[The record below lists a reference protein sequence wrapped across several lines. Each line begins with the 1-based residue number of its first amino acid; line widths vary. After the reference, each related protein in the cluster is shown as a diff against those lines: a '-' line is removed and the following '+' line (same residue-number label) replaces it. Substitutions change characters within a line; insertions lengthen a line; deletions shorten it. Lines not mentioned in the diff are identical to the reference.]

1 MAKWFQ
7 MICGVLVC
15 LAFAIAPGLAQDVE
29 KLLGEITPGDN
40 TVIVDDRSSG
50 FQMIAGQEGNT
61 PTVDTICP
69 SDNGSHQ
76 FWAPTPVQKTSPN
89 PDEWLS
95 YEGTVHWS
103 AQYRPA
109 PSEPCG
115 GNPNNDSDWP
125 GGPQLLGRDRN
136 VGRWSP
142 SLSKTGCYE
151 IWTFIGWNS
160 SSQAPYKV
168 NDSISGSAVI
178 PVRQY
183 AGDNPCA
190 PRNRWVRLGGEGP
203 QDLWKLNR
211 GGSCSV
217 ELSDETGESDNGC
230 RLTCVVWDACAF
242 LLKQEASL
250 DMSTYLKRPGEPPF
264 ANRSVNIYEG
274 ANGSG
279 QKIATVQTDGSA
291 SATYLGGS
299 TLRFGGTYSARD
311 AGSPNAEY
319 VNFQL
324 STTSC
329 VTQVRVPVCLGSITA
344 RKFSDCNMN
353 GRRDSGEAFIPG
365 WPMRL
370 TGVKVNGEVVGPID
384 KLTDGSGAVKFADL
398 DPGDYVVSELG
409 NGIAWQKVQTTCG
422 ATSYC
427 DWRTSWGGKRWQA
440 TQPRPPDNC
449 NAAGAAPSLPVHI
462 DCNDV
467 EMSFGNVELGEVKA
481 FKFHDMNL
489 DKEFQPVG
497 EADAGGDQKWTAA
510 EPFTDL
516 NCNGKWDDGEY
527 FNDLNGNKTWAQ
539 AEAFADADG
548 DGSYDWPECP
558 VPTWPF
564 ALTGLRADGRPICPK
579 GLTGADGW
587 VTFPDIP
594 PSNASGY
601 RLAEDDG
608 ILHWCSVNLGWPD
621 DPILR
626 CSYTVN
632 DICTGAGPCRTI
644 DRWQATT
651 TTFRDFVLPCGADR
665 EEQFGNICL
674 ARVDGVKLIYD
685 DGMPG
690 QADPVFRPW
699 AICLAGKDHYGRD
712 VIPSASPCT
721 LLPPAGQ
728 APITIP
734 CQSPAWYETICSG
747 SDGTFSFVDLL
758 PGHYHLTEQPDA
770 NYRMAISR
778 PMLSGFDVMCCPEE
792 VEIQNIRKDLAWK
805 VYQTYPGDSNE
816 AELGNFGYG
825 GMLGDL
831 IRAVPGAL
839 KIVPGENWT
848 NYKQGTQLCRETPG
862 KSTVLTKKFD
872 GFSQCGDVFY
882 PLTVSQQ
889 GTPNIRLWWP
899 LMYEPPTTSWTL
911 RLIYGTKTAVR
922 FPGESREGYVHEDVW
937 RWVVETDI
945 PHMKLFLDLLREA
958 PFGLDE
964 APLISDE
971 VMYPAL
977 HAKLDAVQAAVDA
990 GNKVSAGLLLGQ
1002 FEMQVMD
1009 ACIAISPA
1017 KPFPTGPGT
1026 GIANSFENPA
1036 CCKLLVDAE
1045 HVGKTLKIFQP
1056 TKD

>member
-1 MAKWFQ
+1 MEKPDGTTLSQPTDVDGYARFKD
-7 MICGVLVC
+7 LVTD
-15 LAFAIAPGLAQDVE
+15 ADKDYVVRENVI
-29 KLLGEITPGDN
+29 ITDG
-40 TVIVDDRSSG
+40 IISW
-50 FQMIAGQEGNT
+50 
-61 PTVDTICP
+61 
-69 SDNGSHQ
+69 NG
-76 FWAPTPVQKTSPN
+76 KR
-89 PDEWLS
+89 
-95 YEGTVHWS
+95 
-103 AQYRPA
+103 YRP
-109 PSEPCG
+109 
-115 GNPNNDSDWP
+115 D
-125 GGPQLLGRDRN
+125 GP
-136 VGRWSP
+136 
-142 SLSKTGCYE
+142 T
-151 IWTFIGWNS
+151 
-160 SSQAPYKV
+160 
-168 NDSISGSAVI
+168 
-178 PVRQY
+178 
-183 AGDNPCA
+183 
-190 PRNRWVRLGGEGP
+190 
-203 QDLWKLNR
+203 
-211 GGSCSV
+211 
-217 ELSDETGESDNGC
+217 
-230 RLTCVVWDACAF
+230 
-242 LLKQEASL
+242 
-250 DMSTYLKRPGEPPF
+250 
-264 ANRSVNIYEG
+264 
-274 ANGSG
+274 
-279 QKIATVQTDGSA
+279 
-291 SATYLGGS
+291 
-299 TLRFGGTYSARD
+299 TYSIR
-311 AGSPNAEY
+311 
-319 VNFQL
+319 
-324 STTSC
+324 
-329 VTQVRVPVCLGSITA
+329 VTQCEDYARIFDNVCLGSVTA
-344 RKFSDCNMN
+344 RKFNDCNMN

-370 TGVKVNGEVVGPID
+370 TGVKVNGEAVGPID
-384 KLTDGSGAVKFADL
+384 KLTDGNGAVKFADL

-409 NGIAWQKVQTTCG
+409 NGISWTKVQSTCG

-467 EMSFGNVELGEVKA
+467 DIAFGNVELGEVKA

-497 EADAGGDQKWTAA
+497 EADAGGDQKCTPA

-527 FNDLNGNKTWAQ
+527 FSDLNGNKTWDP
-539 AEAFADADG
+539 AEAFADSDG

-608 ILHWCSVNLGWPD
+608 ILHWCAVNLGWPD

-626 CSYTVN
+626 CSYTVT

-651 TTFRDFVLPCGADR
+651 TTFMDFVLQCGADR

-674 ARVDGVKLIYD
+674 ARVDGMKLIYD

-721 LLPPAGQ
+721 PLPPAGQ

-734 CQSPAWYETICSG
+734 CHSPAWYETICSG
-747 SDGTFSFVDLL
+747 ADGTFSFVDLL

-848 NYKQGTQLCRETPG
+848 NYKQGAQLCRETPG
-862 KSTVLTKKFD
+862 KSTILTKKFD

-889 GTPNIRLWWP
+889 GTSNIRLWWP
-899 LMYEPPTTSWTL
+899 LMYEPPTTTWTL

-964 APLISDE
+964 VPLISDE

-1009 ACIAISPA
+1009 ACIALSPA

-1045 HVGKTLKIFQP
+1045 HVGKTLNIFQP